1 MKILIIGQGI
11 AGTMLAHIL
20 ERAGVQVVVAEA
32 NLPGRSS
39 EVAAGIVNPVTGKRF
54 VKSWRLDDFFLV
66 AQYHYR
72 ALESLL
78 GISVWEERPI
88 LRLLATPEEK
98 NDWATRCA
106 QTDYTE
112 YMGERPNAGAWAP
125 FLKPGFHI
133 GVIHKAARV
142 NFPTLLHAFRE
153 KARINGQLIDTP
165 IQYGDIE
172 TLLGEYDRVVFCE
185 GYRASENPYFPNLP
199 WQLAKGE
206 ALLIRFQDSRA
217 NQVHD
222 MLKKTSLIAPLGDGL
237 FWAGGSY
244 QWHYPDLDPSLGER
258 DYILQRLGEM
268 LQAPFEVVGHVAG
281 VRPSVKD
288 RRPFLGESQ
297 VLSRV
302 YIFNGLG
309 TKGALLAPFW
319 AEHLAD
325 HLLKGTPLDTT
336 VAVGR

>member
-1 MKILIIGQGI
+1 
-11 AGTMLAHIL
+11 MLAHVL
-20 ERAGVQVVVAEA
+20 QRSGVQVFMAEG

-54 VKSWRLDDFFLV
+54 VKSWRLDDFFPV
-66 AQYHYR
+66 ARRHYQ
-72 ALESLL
+72 ALETSL
-78 GISVWEERPI
+78 GVTVWEERPI
-88 LRLLATPEEK
+88 VRLLVTPEEK

-106 QTDYTE
+106 QADYAD
-112 YMGERPNAGAWAP
+112 YLGELPDAGAWTP
-125 FLKPGFHI
+125 LLKPGFHM
-133 GVIHKAARV
+133 GVIRNAGRV
-142 NFPTLLHAFRE
+142 NFPKLLAAFRE
-153 KARINGQLIDTP
+153 KALRKGQMIEKPIDYSDTHA
-165 IQYGDIE
+165 
-172 TLLGEYDRVVFCE
+172 LLSVYDRIVYCE
-185 GYRASENPYFPNLP
+185 GYRAAQNPFFPDLS

-206 ALLIRFQDSRA
+206 ALLIRFADPRA
-217 NQVHD
+217 NQITD
-222 MLKKTSLIAPLGDGL
+222 MLKKTSLIAPLGGGL

-244 QWHYPDLDPSLGER
+244 QWHYPDLEPSVGER

-268 LQAPFEVVGHVAG
+268 LQAPFEVVGHSAG

-297 VLSRV
+297 ILSKV

-319 AEHLAD
+319 AEHLAN
-325 HLLKGTPLDTT
+325 HLLQGAPIDAT